1 MNTTTTH
8 SSPSVDFTRF
18 HVDGMTRFARQ
29 CRFLSAAAGLI
40 GLCFTAFYAVVLL
53 GNDGGFTLSN
63 YLDAL
68 CSTGAWL
75 MVSLCLNEFATGADR
90 LMTTFMAVESAKSD
104 MKDPHY

>member
-40 GLCFTAFYAVVLL
+40 GLCFTVFYAVVLL